1 VSEATAKTAAS
12 EPSSGPA
19 SSRPRRWPGGVTPAG
34 VVIVVATLVALGL
47 RIYYQYGRA
56 GFLLGVNEYDD
67 GPYFGSAVRL
77 VQGSVPYRD
86 FVFVQPPGITLLMAP
101 VGLVTKVIG
110 TAWGMAIGRILTV
123 LAGSASVV
131 LGGLLVRHRGLV
143 AVVVT
148 CGVLAIYPDAVAAAH
163 TVLVEPWLVLACLVG
178 AVAVFDGDRLA
189 GTRRLAWG
197 GVAFGFAGAVEAWAI
212 VPVIVLCVFLLPQ
225 LRRAVVFAAG
235 AAVGFLVPALPFA
248 ALAPRQFYHS
258 LITAQIGYRA
268 HALRVGP
275 YYRIREMAGLPDGLH
290 LSHGTVVAVAVAIV
304 AFILLSQAA
313 ASALTRRL
321 PPLLDLFAMLTVV
334 LVAAMFM
341 WPPQFHYH
349 FSAFMAPFLGLSA
362 ALAAARLTAA
372 VQPLLP
378 AAGPGRWLPK
388 AAAGAAAVVLTAM
401 AVVQASTQNNLLKQ
415 VIGPVP
421 ATIGQLIPKGTCVLT
436 DQVSITILANRFT
449 SNDPGCPQMVDT
461 LGTDLALSHGRKPA
475 TGAASV
481 PAVAAAWQTAFSHAQ
496 YVLLTHINARR
507 VAWTP
512 QLHEYL
518 DQNFRVV
525 YVSSSRLTL
534 YARNG
539 LPR

>member
-12 EPSSGPA
+12 EPSSGSP
-19 SSRPRRWPGGVTPAG
+19 SSRPRRWPGGFTPAG

-77 VQGSVPYRD
+77 VQGAIPYRD

-101 VGLVTKVIG
+101 VGLATKVIG

-178 AVAVFDGDRLA
+178 AVAVFDGDHLA
-189 GTRRLAWG
+189 GPRRLAWG

-212 VPVIVLCVFLLPQ
+212 VPVLVLCAFALPGI
-225 LRRAVVFAAG
+225 RRAVVFAAG
-235 AAVGFLVPALPFA
+235 VAVGFCVPALPFA

-275 YYRIREMAGLPDGLH
+275 YYRIREMAGLPDALH
-290 LSHGTVVAVAVAIV
+290 LSRGTVVAVAVVIV
-304 AFILLSQAA
+304 AVILLCQAA

-321 PPLLDLFAMLTVV
+321 PPVLDLFAMVSVALVV
-334 LVAAMFM
+334 VIFM

-362 ALAAARLTAA
+362 ALAVARLTAA
-372 VQPLLP
+372 AAPLLP

-388 AAAGAAAVVLTAM
+388 AAAGAAAVVLAAM
-401 AVVQASTQNNLLKQ
+401 AVVQANTQNTLLKQ

-421 ATIGQLIPKGTCVLT
+421 ATIGKLIPAGTCVLT
-436 DQVSITILANRFT
+436 DQVSITILADRFT
-449 SNDPGCPQMVDT
+449 SNVPECPQMVDT
-461 LGTDLALSHGRKPA
+461 LGTDLALSHGHKPA
-475 TGAASV
+475 TGAARF

-507 VAWTP
+507 VPWTP
-512 QLHEYL
+512 GLHEYL
-518 DQNFRVV
+518 QQNFRVV
-525 YVSSSRLTL
+525 YVSPSRLTL